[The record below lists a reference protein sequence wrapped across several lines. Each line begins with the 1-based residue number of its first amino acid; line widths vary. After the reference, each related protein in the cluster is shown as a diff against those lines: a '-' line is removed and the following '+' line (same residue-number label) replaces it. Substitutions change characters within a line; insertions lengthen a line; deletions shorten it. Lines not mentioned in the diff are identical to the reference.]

1 VEQIFQDI
9 DVLIVPSA
17 PRPMTVAEVAADPI
31 GRNVALGAYS
41 YFVNPLDLCAIAV
54 PAGTADDGVP
64 FGITVIGPAFSD
76 GLVAD
81 VASRFERA
89 FGRHSH
95 S

>member
-1 VEQIFQDI
+1 
-9 DVLIVPSA
+9 
-17 PRPMTVAEVAADPI
+17 MTVAEVVADPI
-31 GRNVALGAYS
+31 GRNVELGAYS

-89 FGRHSH
+89 FGRAEKDVVATLRS
-95 S
+95 